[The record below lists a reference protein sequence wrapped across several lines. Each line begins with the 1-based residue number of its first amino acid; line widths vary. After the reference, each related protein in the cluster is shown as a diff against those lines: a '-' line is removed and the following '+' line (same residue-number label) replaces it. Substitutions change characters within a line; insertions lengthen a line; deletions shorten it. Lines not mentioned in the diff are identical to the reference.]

1 MKHNYK
7 LNTILSH
14 YAEDR
19 ESNNG
24 AVVPPI
30 YQNSLFTFKNWDAI
44 DKAFD
49 DPVNNCI
56 YTRGRNP
63 SVAMV
68 EEKIAKIAGGE
79 KAKLFSSGMAAI
91 SSAIMHYIEAGD
103 HVITINNIYGPTNNF
118 LNKYLRKKLNLDITF
133 VSGESV
139 KEFGNSI
146 RKNTK
151 LIYLESPAT
160 AVYTLQDIQAITDL
174 AKKHGIYTIID
185 NTWATPIFQKT
196 LDMGIDLEVHSCSKY
211 LSGHSD
217 VVAGVVI
224 GKAKDIDEIFLNE
237 HALFG
242 AKLAP
247 FEAWLIMRSL
257 RTLSIRIKQHQENAM
272 KVATFLEN
280 HPKIKQVLY
289 PGLKSFPQ
297 YELGCKQMTGYTG
310 LLSFIIDSEN
320 LDNIKTFVNSLEL
333 FKIGVSWGGHES
345 LIFAPAIGYLK
356 ELPPKQFKAMGISLG
371 TMRISVGLEDCEDL
385 IQDLT
390 QALECIN
397 CNR

>member
-1 MKHNYK
+1 MKQEHK
-7 LNTILSH
+7 LKTILSH

-19 ESNNG
+19 ENNNG

-30 YQNSLFTFKNWDAI
+30 YQNSLFTFKDWDAI

-79 KAKLFSSGMAAI
+79 KAKLFSSGMGAI
-91 SSAIMHYIEAGD
+91 SSAIMHYVKAGD

-118 LNKYLRKKLNLDITF
+118 FNKYLREKINLDITF

-139 KEFGNSI
+139 EEIKNSI
-146 RKNTK
+146 RDNTK

-160 AVYTLQDIQAITDL
+160 AVYTLQDIQAITTL
-174 AKKHGIYTIID
+174 AKKHGIHTIID

-257 RTLSIRIKQHQENAM
+257 RTLPIRMKQHQENAM
-272 KVATFLEN
+272 EVATFLEN

-297 YELGCKQMTGYTG
+297 YELGRKQMTGCTG
-310 LLSFIIDSEN
+310 LLSFILDSEN
-320 LDNIKTFVNSLEL
+320 LDDIKTFFNSLEL

-356 ELPPKQFKAMGISLG
+356 ELPPEQFKAMGISLG
-371 TMRISVGLEDCEDL
+371 TMRISVGLEDCDDL

-390 QALECIN
+390 QALEYVSS
-397 CNR
+397 